1 MASSA
6 LDITTTS
13 TNLNEISFQTA
24 QTSGDYDNPW
34 ESAANDETYRSS
46 SLRMNSTSDNAGNA
60 GNAGNA
66 DSRNSAPSSFKTR
79 CMWWNQLFEG
89 FLSSLFV
96 VFFFFLYRKNSTEN
110 KNEHEILVNTIIILS
125 ALLAVLLLLRSIC
138 GGRFLLYNM
147 NSRPF
152 VALLYLLTGGL
163 LYGYASKLPDSWI
176 MALQHGHKAALPII
190 LAILAA
196 LELVQYFL
204 LRHYYYQEQADLN
217 DTTMTSRYSH
227 ASRFSPWW
235 WNGNTTTTDDLG
247 EPLLNGQPFWTSN
260 SNTIQMQH
268 GASSSSWWPFS
279 SRGNN
284 HNGSNRDDGSVDY
297 ASINEDWATRS
308 QTDPH
313 WWSREDDH

>member
-6 LDITTTS
+6 LDTTTTS
-13 TNLNEISFQTA
+13 TNWNEISSQTA
-24 QTSGDYDNPW
+24 QTSSDFDNPW
-34 ESAANDETYRSS
+34 ETAANDETYRSS
-46 SLRMNSTSDNAGNA
+46 SLRMNSTRDNAV
-60 GNAGNA
+60 NAGNA
-66 DSRNSAPSSFKTR
+66 DNRDSAPSSLKTR
-79 CMWWNQLFEG
+79 CIWWNQLSEG

-96 VFFFFLYRKNSTEN
+96 VFFFFLYRKN
-110 KNEHEILVNTIIILS
+110 EHEALVNAILILS

-138 GGRFLLYNM
+138 GGRFLLFNM
-147 NSRPF
+147 YSRPF

-163 LYGYASKLPDSWI
+163 LYGYATKLPDSWI

-217 DTTMTSRYSH
+217 DTTMTTL
-227 ASRFSPWW
+227 FSPWW
-235 WNGNTTTTDDLG
+235 WNGNTTTTDNLG

-260 SNTIQMQH
+260 SNTYQMQH
-268 GASSSSWWPFS
+268 GESSSSWWPFS
-279 SRGNN
+279 SYRGNN
-284 HNGSNRDDGSVDY
+284 GNGSNRDDGSVDY
-297 ASINEDWATRS
+297 ASLNEDWATRS
-308 QTDPH
+308 QADPQ